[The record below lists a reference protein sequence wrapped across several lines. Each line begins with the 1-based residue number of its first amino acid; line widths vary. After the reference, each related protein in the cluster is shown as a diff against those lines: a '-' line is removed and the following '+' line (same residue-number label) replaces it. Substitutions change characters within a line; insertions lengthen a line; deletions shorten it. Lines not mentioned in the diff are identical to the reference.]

1 MKIVSIV
8 GARPQFIKMGV
19 LSQAIRKRF
28 DEVVLHT
35 GQHYDFEMSDIF
47 FERLGLPKPDHHLG
61 VGSGLHGEQTAQML
75 SGIEKV
81 LIDEAPDMV
90 VIFGDTNS
98 TLAGALAAAKLRIPL
113 AHVEAG
119 LRSYTKMP
127 EEINRRVADHISDLL
142 FAPTEVAVENLERES
157 VLGDI
162 HRTGDVLVEA
172 VARVRASS
180 NDGALLGNLGVEA
193 GKFWLVTLHRADLTD
208 DPRVLETVLRRLDRI
223 PGPALFPVH
232 PRTRAVLER
241 TGLMSAVP
249 AHVRMANAVG
259 FEEMLSLEDH
269 AIGIVTDSGG
279 VQREAFMLGTP
290 CFTVRTE
297 TEWPETLV
305 DGWNRI
311 VGQDAAGLEAALA
324 APRPTGDRPP
334 AFGTGHA
341 TDEMAGLM
349 EAWLVRHRETA
360 AAAR

>member
-8 GARPQFIKMGV
+8 GARPQFIKMGI
-19 LSQAIRKRF
+19 LSRAIRKRF
-28 DEVVLHT
+28 EEVVLHT

-47 FERLGLPKPDHHLG
+47 FERLQLPRPDHHLG

-75 SGIEKV
+75 TGIEKA
-81 LIDEAPDMV
+81 LISEAPDMV

-119 LRSYTKMP
+119 LRSYTHMP

-142 FAPTEVAVENLERES
+142 FAPTEVACENLAKES
-157 VLGDI
+157 VLGAV

-172 VARVRASS
+172 VGQVRAST
-180 NDGALLGNLGVEA
+180 DDAALLSDLGVEA
-193 GKFWLVTLHRADLTD
+193 GQYWLVTLHRADLTD
-208 DPRVLETVLRRLDRI
+208 HPAVLETVLGRLAAI
-223 PGPALFPVH
+223 PGTALFPVH

-241 TGLMSAVP
+241 TGLLAAVP
-249 AHVRMANAVG
+249 SNVRLATAVG
-259 FEEMLSLEDH
+259 FAEMLALEDH

-311 VGQDAAGLEAALA
+311 LGQEAAGLEAALA
-324 APRPTGDRPP
+324 EPRPSGARPP
-334 AFGTGHA
+334 SFGEGNA
-341 TDEMAGLM
+341 TEQIARLM
-349 EAWLVRHRETA
+349 EEYLIRGHHT
-360 AAAR
+360 